1 MKRNIYCC
9 YAPVEPHQQPHHSFI
24 FIFFF
29 SLFKLF
35 FPLISKKKKTFFL
48 PISSHTYYYMSFNIF
63 LSFMSLYLSTTL
75 PLYFLLLFLY
85 LDSSFTHFILY
96 KCDIIFFIQSIF
108 FPHKTVSSLSLS
120 LSEFLFFLIT
130 LINVDIFF
138 LICVLVSC
146 FFFFFL
152 NMPSISLLFPFY
164 SFG

>member
-1 MKRNIYCC
+1 MKRNIYYC

-35 FPLISKKKKTFFL
+35 FPLFSKKKKKKKKTFFL
-48 PISSHTYYYMSFNIF
+48 PISSHIYYYMSFNIF

-96 KCDIIFFIQSIF
+96 KCDIIFHSIHIF
-108 FPHKTVSSLSLS
+108 STQNCELSLSLS
-120 LSEFLFFLIT
+120 L
-130 LINVDIFF
+130 
-138 LICVLVSC
+138 
-146 FFFFFL
+146 
-152 NMPSISLLFPFY
+152 
-164 SFG
+164 